1 MRWGRGWQ
9 DSANFDAGNVIL
21 LKTKVFDR
29 SMKET
34 TLARYLIKMLVLV
47 LRDSLCIFFLTKPP
61 SAIIYLFEVN
71 VIHVVLVFLLLTLNI
86 FHTLF

>member
-9 DSANFDAGNVIL
+9 DSANFDAENVIL

-34 TLARYLIKMLVLV
+34 TLARYLIKITACLSFTGFTL
-47 LRDSLCIFFLTKPP
+47 
-61 SAIIYLFEVN
+61 
-71 VIHVVLVFLLLTLNI
+71 HFLLN
-86 FHTLF
+86 